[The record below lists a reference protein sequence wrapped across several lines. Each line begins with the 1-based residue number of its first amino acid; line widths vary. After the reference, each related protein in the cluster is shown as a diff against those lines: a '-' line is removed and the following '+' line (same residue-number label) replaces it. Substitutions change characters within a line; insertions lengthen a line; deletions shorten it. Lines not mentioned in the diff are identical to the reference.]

1 MKLINPHKII
11 KINNYKNN
19 PKDLNL
25 YENWEEAKLYSKEQ
39 FDNKY
44 DKINK
49 ILVSGN
55 IDKETWTKLNKTF
68 ITRTTKEI
76 YSVLHER

>member
-49 ILVSGN
+49 N
-55 IDKETWTKLNKTF
+55 IISKWK
-68 ITRTTKEI
+68 
-76 YSVLHER
+76 Y